1 LTAGVN
7 LQMTEAKNNHTF
19 QLAYI
24 ILAVL
29 FLIKFLPYLY
39 PGGRFWGFNHLI
51 FLPNAI
57 AIIYAIIAVFALAL
71 PFFKRSHRI
80 SEVFIDDFSEI
91 FFESKYKYLNRLIFV
106 TIMGGLF
113 TIFAAPTHFLGDGY
127 LQIANLTSKASM
139 VYKWSERGTTLL
151 VETIQNLLGEKSED
165 TAITAFQLLS
175 IFSGLVSVYFYF
187 LIADILSENKGLKIL
202 VFCVLLF
209 SGTLL
214 LFFGYIESYPALI
227 ACYSAF
233 IYFGLKSYKTGTGLI
248 FSAIA
253 LIIGIALHFQM
264 LIFLPAILFLLLS
277 QDFSLKIYRKIR
289 VLLLLGIAALS
300 IIFILVFA
308 YYYSNSLFV
317 ENIFLP
323 AFEGKPMT
331 PSYAIFS
338 FAHIGDIVNQLILL
352 SPLLPLLFFCGL
364 KQLRYSLKKKTIV
377 FLLINSLS
385 ALFFLFVIDPRLSM
399 PRDWDLF
406 SLCGFAPGLLFV
418 SLLDGKMP
426 IFKQKLILS
435 FTLFLIGASLPY
447 LMTNLNEKS
456 SVRYTE
462 HFINFDIYRNRI
474 TFLNLRNYYYDK
486 GDRTKVDSLNAL
498 YAEYYPY
505 VREYGR
511 VYSAIKQGDI
521 SGAKQLALTLPDD
534 RFSVDYYNMWTTLHY
549 LDGDYQAALESSK
562 KAIQLD
568 RYSAQ
573 SYLYLGM
580 AYRELGYSDSALNA
594 FHEGYTLNPTNT
606 SVLVEMISIFQD
618 SNKYDSSIIFS
629 RRLLDIDST
638 SADSF
643 YFLTLAFLEQQMM
656 DSARVYGR
664 LYRKYGVSDPQFNS
678 RWNKIGIELE
688 KQLKNN

>member
-1 LTAGVN
+1 MQT
-7 LQMTEAKNNHTF
+7 TETENNHTF

-29 FLIKFLPYLY
+29 FLIKFLPFLY

-51 FLPNAI
+51 FLPDAFV
-57 AIIYAIIAVFALAL
+57 IIYAFIAVFALAL
-71 PFFKRSHRI
+71 PFFKRSCRI
-80 SEVFIDDFSEI
+80 SKVFIDNFSEI
-91 FFESKYKYLNRLIFV
+91 FFESKYKYLHRLIFIA
-106 TIMGGLF
+106 IMGGLF
-113 TIFAAPTHFLGDGY
+113 TILTAPTHFLGDGY
-127 LQIANLTSKASM
+127 LQIANLASRTGM
-139 VYKWSERGTTLL
+139 VHKWSERGTTLL
-151 VETIQNLLGEKSED
+151 VELLQNLLGKKSEG
-165 TAITAFQLLS
+165 TAITAFQSLS
-175 IFSGLVSVYFYF
+175 IFSGLVSVHFYF

-202 VFCVLLF
+202 AFSVLLF

-227 ACYSAF
+227 VCYSAF
-233 IYFGLKSYKTGTGLI
+233 IYFGLKSYKTGAGFI

-253 LIIGIALHFQM
+253 LIVGIALHFQM

-277 QDFSLKIYRKIR
+277 QNFGLRIYKKIR
-289 VLLLLGIAALS
+289 VLFWLSIATLS

-323 AFEGKPMT
+323 AFEGKAMT
-331 PSYAIFS
+331 PSYTIFS
-338 FAHIGDIVNQLILL
+338 LAHIGDIVNQLILL

-364 KQLRYSLKKKTIV
+364 KQLRYSFKQKAIV
-377 FLLINSLS
+377 FLLTNSLS

-418 SLLDGKMP
+418 LLLDRKMP
-426 IFKQKLILS
+426 IFNQKLILS
-435 FTLFLIGASLPY
+435 FVLFLIGASLPY

-462 HFINFDIYRNRI
+462 DFINFDLYRNRV
-474 TFLNLRNYYYDK
+474 TFLNLKNYYYDK
-486 GDRTKVDSLNAL
+486 GNRIKVDSLNTL
-498 YAEYYPY
+498 YAKYYPY
-505 VREYGR
+505 VREYGL

-521 SGAKQLALTLPDD
+521 SRAKQLALTLPDD

-549 LDGDYQAALESSK
+549 LDEDYQAALESSR

-573 SYLYLGM
+573 SYVYLGM
-580 AYRELGYSDSALNA
+580 AYRELGYPDSALDA
-594 FHEGYTLNPTNT
+594 FHEGYTLNPTNS
-606 SVLVEMISIFQD
+606 SVLVEIISLFQD
-618 SNKYDSSIIFS
+618 RNKYDSSIIYS
-629 RRLLDIDST
+629 RRLLEVDST
-638 SADSF
+638 SADAF
-643 YFLTLAFLEQQMM
+643 YFLTLAYLEQQMM

-664 LYRKYGVSDPQFNS
+664 LYRKYGVNDPQFSS

-688 KQLKNN
+688 KQMKNN